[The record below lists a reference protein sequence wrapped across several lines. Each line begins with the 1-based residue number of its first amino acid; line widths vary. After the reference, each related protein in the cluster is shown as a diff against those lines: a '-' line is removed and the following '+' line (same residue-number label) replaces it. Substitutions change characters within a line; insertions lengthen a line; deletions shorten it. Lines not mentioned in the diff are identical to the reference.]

1 MLWGLPGRLRL
12 GGHFFSMG
20 YGRGKFMRHALT
32 LVVAAAG
39 VTALPWLAP
48 GIANA
53 AVTGS
58 SPHSSGT
65 VYVSPTGTAGAADRS
80 CRTAAFSKVQAA
92 VDAVAARGTV
102 VVCAGTYDESVTITK
117 SLTLTGRHGAVINA
131 SGQKYGVGVAASY
144 VTVSRLTVENASV
157 GGTLADGIVTAGL
170 VGGTMTPGN
179 YVTIAGD
186 VTKGNVGS
194 GIDLNSTTGSSAIG
208 DVSDGNAVGINVSDD
223 FLKPATDNAIIG
235 DVANDNAGG
244 CGIALA
250 DHTGMGISHTRVIG
264 NVANDNGL
272 GTPTGTAASAGSGVI
287 LAGAKGGVL
296 DNIVSGNTFVGN
308 GHAGF
313 DVHAHAPGMNLTG
326 NVVTGNWIGKNNLRG
341 SEGDTD
347 TTGVYLG
354 DASPLTIT
362 VRGNVI
368 SGDHFGIFSAGGP
381 ITVNGAQHNVYAHVT
396 TDLGTSPTFS

>member
-1 MLWGLPGRLRL
+1 
-12 GGHFFSMG
+12 
-20 YGRGKFMRHALT
+20 MRHALT
-32 LVVAAAG
+32 WLAAAG
-39 VTALPWLAP
+39 VTALPLLAP
-48 GIANA
+48 GIASA
-53 AVTGS
+53 AVAGS
-58 SPHSSGT
+58 RGT
-65 VYVSPTGTAGAADRS
+65 VYVSPTGTAGAAGRS
-80 CRTAAFSKVQAA
+80 CGTAAFNSVQAA
-92 VDAVAARGTV
+92 ADAVAARGTV
-102 VVCAGTYDESVTITK
+102 IVCAGTYDESVTITK

-131 SGQKYGVGVAASY
+131 SGQRYGVGVAASH

-170 VGGTMTPGN
+170 VGGTMTPAN
-179 YVTIAGD
+179 DVAIVGD
-186 VTKGNVGS
+186 VTKDNAGS

-223 FLKPATDNAIIG
+223 FLQPATDNAIIG
-235 DVANDNAGG
+235 NVANDNAGG

-250 DHTGMGISHTRVIG
+250 DHTGKGISHNRVIL
-264 NVANDNGL
+264 NVSDDNGL

-287 LAGAKGGVL
+287 LAGATGGVF
-296 DNIVSGNTFVGN
+296 DNTISGNRFDGN

-326 NVVTGNWIGKNNLRG
+326 NVVTSNWIGTNNLRG

-368 SGDHFGIFSAGGP
+368 SGDHFGIFAAGGP
-381 ITVNGAQHNVYAHVT
+381 ITINSAQQNVFEGVT
-396 TDLGTSPTFS
+396 TALGSSPVFA